1 MRQKSNKDER
11 RDTFRNNNTR
21 REWRGFKEKSKP
33 LRNSFEKDVEDE
45 IRSTSEVARIE
56 AINTSHRIAWLKREQ
71 IQSRIKEKY
80 ASAILQAEKLPQCAR
95 QLNLTFEPKG
105 KDNVENPKDSH
116 ITIEQLNVR
125 EQDVTAV
132 ANVVIMALGEF
143 LGASNIN
150 NKRREI
156 CLHADKQLENKSG
169 LNASDGHAAC
179 IEISK
184 QRIEADNQSN
194 GFRYVD
200 LMVNNKLCGSRWQTT
215 GGQIPV
221 SSSTARYFGTFCVGT
236 LHDSIVVL
244 VSCPLVAEIRE
255 YIENESNLPR
265 LRLEHSQRD
274 HYAMHETLFKG
285 ANANAR
291 QYATNN
297 LADKV
302 RKKQGRRGGKIT
314 LTAKG
319 CGHANCMHCCGN
331 SALVRVHCMT
341 V

>member
-33 LRNSFEKDVEDE
+33 LRNSFEEDVKDE
-45 IRSTSEVARIE
+45 IRLTSEAARIE
-56 AINTSHRIAWLKREQ
+56 AINTSRRFAWLQQEQ
-71 IQSRIKEKY
+71 IQSRIKAKY
-80 ASAILQAEKLPQCAR
+80 ASAILQAKKLPQCAP

-105 KDNVENPKDSH
+105 KDNKENPKDSH

-125 EQDVTAV
+125 EQNVTAV
-132 ANVVIMALGEF
+132 ATEVIMALGEF

-184 QRIEADNQSN
+184 QRIEADKQSK
-194 GFRYVD
+194 GFEYVD
-200 LMVNNKLCGSRWQTT
+200 LMVNKL
-215 GGQIPV
+215 
-221 SSSTARYFGTFCVGT
+221 YFGTFCVGT
-236 LHDSIVVL
+236 LHKSIVVL

-255 YIENESNLPR
+255 YIENESKLPR
-265 LRLEHSQRD
+265 LRLEHGQRD

-285 ANANAR
+285 ANANAE
-291 QYATNN
+291 QYATDN

-302 RKKQGRRGGKIT
+302 RKKEGRRGGKIT

>member
-11 RDTFRNNNTR
+11 RDTFRNNNKR

-33 LRNSFEKDVEDE
+33 LRNSFEEDVEDE
-45 IRSTSEVARIE
+45 IRLTSEVARNE
-56 AINTSHRIAWLKREQ
+56 AINTSKRIAWLQQEQ
-71 IQSRIKEKY
+71 IQSRIKAKY
-80 ASAILQAEKLPQCAR
+80 ASAILQAKKLPQCAP

-116 ITIEQLNVR
+116 ITIEQLNVS
-125 EQDVTAV
+125 EQNVTAV
-132 ANVVIMALGEF
+132 ATEVIMALGEF

-150 NKRREI
+150 NKRREV

-184 QRIEADNQSN
+184 QRIEADKQSKS
-194 GFRYVD
+194 FKYVDLYVD
-200 LMVNNKLCGSRWQTT
+200 LMVNKL
-215 GGQIPV
+215 
-221 SSSTARYFGTFCVGT
+221 YFGTFCVGT
-236 LHDSIVVL
+236 LHNSIVVL

-255 YIENESNLPR
+255 YIENESKLPR
-265 LRLEHSQRD
+265 LRLEHGQRD
-274 HYAMHETLFKG
+274 HYAMHETLFKIKG
-285 ANANAR
+285 ANANAV
-291 QYATNN
+291 QNAWGN

-302 RKKQGRRGGKIT
+302 CKKQGRRGGKIT